1 MTYDSM
7 RAFADSWGL
16 LLMVLFFAGVVI
28 FVFRPRSKEPYHHLS
43 RLPLEDDKAPLEKDD
58 KRG

>member
-28 FVFRPRSKEPYHHLS
+28 FVFRPRSKETYDHLS

>member
-1 MTYDSM
+1 MNYDSM

-16 LLMVLFFAGVVI
+16 LLMVVVFVGVVF
-28 FVFRPRSKEPYHHLS
+28 FVFRPHSKKTYDHMS
-43 RLPLEDDKAPLEKDD
+43 KIPLNDEAPLEQDD

>member
-7 RAFADSWGL
+7 RAFADSWFL
-16 LLMVLFFAGVVI
+16 AAMVVFFIAVVV
-28 FVFRPRSKEPYHHLS
+28 FVFRPRSKETYEHMS
-43 RLPLEDDKAPLEKDD
+43 QLPLQDDD